1 VAREA
6 AIKAI
11 GAQMPDPVYRAQ
23 AERRVDEVYR
33 DRPPAPRPYVAERLQ
48 QCASKA
54 AVRVNAAAADGCY
67 QLTRFA
73 NDFFAA
79 RAQQVPRPKRAWP
92 GWRPASTAP
101 RSRRRSSARGCF
113 FTACCRGAGCAEE
126 IRMKLPLNRLSAAT
140 LVRMIAAG
148 ECSPES
154 VTRSFLDAIA
164 EHEPT
169 VQAYAWFDA
178 DGALATARA
187 LHLSARRGPLHG
199 LPVAVKDNIDT
210 ADAPTAHGSVIYSGH
225 RPQTDAACV
234 ALLKDAGAYVLGKTV
249 LAEFAN
255 FTPGPTRNPHAPA
268 HTAGGSSSGSAAA

>member
-1 VAREA
+1 
-6 AIKAI
+6 
-11 GAQMPDPVYRAQ
+11 
-23 AERRVDEVYR
+23 
-33 DRPPAPRPYVAERLQ
+33 
-48 QCASKA
+48 
-54 AVRVNAAAADGCY
+54 
-67 QLTRFA
+67 
-73 NDFFAA
+73 
-79 RAQQVPRPKRAWP
+79 
-92 GWRPASTAP
+92 
-101 RSRRRSSARGCF
+101 
-113 FTACCRGAGCAEE
+113 
-126 IRMKLPLNRLSAAT
+126 MKLPLNRLSAAT

-255 FTPGPTRNPHAPA
+255 FTPGPTRNPHAPRRREA
-268 HTAGGSSSGSAAA
+268 QLGHARRGGRVHAQRRGRRPGRRGAGGPAGLA